1 MVQKAV
7 PHLVAVQKA
16 VPQLEELHFH
26 HYQLEELHLE
36 VARYNQEV
44 VLHYQEVLHLEEVH
58 SHHPLEAVLVHC
70 SKVDILVQLDYL
82 HNLLD
87 LVLDHLEVEYHPLLE
102 AGYNHPLQEE
112 ALVLLVPRFE
122 DILERKDYHH
132 NLDPVLFHLV
142 LEEVEH

>member
-1 MVQKAV
+1 ME
-7 PHLVAVQKA
+7 HRL
-16 VPQLEELHFH
+16 L
-26 HYQLEELHLE
+26 
-36 VARYNQEV
+36 
-44 VLHYQEVLHLEEVH
+44 
-58 SHHPLEAVLVHC
+58 LEA
-70 SKVDILVQLDYL
+70 DIQEHKDCL

-87 LVLDHLEVEYHPLLE
+87 LVLDHLEVEHHPLLE